1 MQWHSNLF
9 TPVDYKGG
17 LGEII
22 NSKKMLLIV
31 YFVDWHFRTGDS
43 LRVCVH
49 DFITGPIQ
57 TNGCN
62 RGLKKN
68 KLKVD

>member
-9 TPVDYKGG
+9 TPVDYKGDF
-17 LGEII
+17 GEII
-22 NSKKMLLIV
+22 NSKKMHLIA
-31 YFVDWHFRTGDS
+31 YFVDWHFKIGDS
-43 LRVCVH
+43 LRVSVH

-62 RGLKKN
+62 IGLKKN